1 MTYIQCFYPL
11 VVQKCKYDGQKLYI
25 IILKKGNNYSF
36 FLNGCQVKRDRK
48 KSIKIQIFFAI
59 YIHLFQFCIPIHF
72 LSEILFDLIP
82 WTENQTEI
90 DIKFERS
97 N

>member
-48 KSIKIQIFFAI
+48 KSIKVQIFFAI
-59 YIHLFQFCIPIHF
+59 FQFYSI
-72 LSEILFDLIP
+72 LSEISFELIP

-90 DIKFERS
+90 DIYIKFERS